1 MRTLIL
7 SILLITGACS
17 NHQNDAQHAINQN
30 GFTNTTKIGIQ
41 YILEELEEEFVTFS
55 PETSFFT
62 NEVLVE
68 EPIHYRT
75 KNNSTIIS
83 VYTFINQQEA
93 LNEFEK
99 IKSQLSI
106 NHDFSVNG
114 AELLIVSSKDI
125 YLKNKILSMFAGEE

>member
-7 SILLITGACS
+7 SILLITGSCS
-17 NHQNDAQHAINQN
+17 NHQNDTKNVIKQDS
-30 GFTNTTKIGIQ
+30 FTNNTKISIQ
-41 YILEELEEEFVTFS
+41 YVLEELEEEFVIFS
-55 PETSFFT
+55 TDSLLFK

-75 KNNSTIIS
+75 KKDSTIIS

-93 LNEFEK
+93 LDEFEK

-114 AELLIVSSKDI
+114 AQLLIVSSKDI